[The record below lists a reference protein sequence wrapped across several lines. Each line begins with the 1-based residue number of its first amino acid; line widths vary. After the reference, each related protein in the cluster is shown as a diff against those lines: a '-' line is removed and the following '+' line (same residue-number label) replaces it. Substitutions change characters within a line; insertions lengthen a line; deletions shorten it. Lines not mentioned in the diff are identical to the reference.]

1 MISVRTSLAPRVTV
15 RGVVS
20 SVVMVTT
27 LVTASVTSEV
37 ERMAG
42 GEPRYRLARLATGAS
57 EGTILTALK
66 CEMLTVCHNHDL
78 SSPVECG
85 GQGVKWRGGGDKVE
99 QSLDTVVGG
108 GLGHNIV
115 LRHCLVN
122 LRAPGIQVLG
132 GNTKVYTISPT
143 CS

>member
-27 LVTASVTSEV
+27 LVTASVTREV

-66 CEMLTVCHNHDL
+66 
-78 SSPVECG
+78 
-85 GQGVKWRGGGDKVE
+85 
-99 QSLDTVVGG
+99 
-108 GLGHNIV
+108 
-115 LRHCLVN
+115 
-122 LRAPGIQVLG
+122 
-132 GNTKVYTISPT
+132 
-143 CS
+143 